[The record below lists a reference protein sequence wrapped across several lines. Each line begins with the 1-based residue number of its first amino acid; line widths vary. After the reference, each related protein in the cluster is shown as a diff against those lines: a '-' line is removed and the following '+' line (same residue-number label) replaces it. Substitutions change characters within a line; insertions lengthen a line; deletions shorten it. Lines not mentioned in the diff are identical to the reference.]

1 MDIFNFKRENEASA
15 QEGKQ
20 TATVQRKL
28 MGISKAALATESFL
42 SAASFQ
48 ETTRMLTDAAIKGKV
63 DPLLG
68 LKENVII
75 GKLIPAGVGM
85 KRYRSVDVENPNNAY
100 AEVAAVR
107 HTTPIEERL
116 SIPEQEE
123 PAKDLFD
130 DFNADEFEEGESEL
144 DDFNDDE
151 PDVLDEEDIAELD
164 ALDALL
170 HAQVNVGS
178 NGDTEEDSE
187 PDDDV
192 FSEDE

>member
-1 MDIFNFKRENEASA
+1 
-15 QEGKQ
+15 
-20 TATVQRKL
+20 
-28 MGISKAALATESFL
+28 
-42 SAASFQ
+42 
-48 ETTRMLTDAAIKGKV
+48 MLTDAAIKGKV

-144 DDFNDDE
+144 DEFNDDE
-151 PDVLDEEDIAELD
+151 LDELDEEDIAALD

-170 HAQVNVGS
+170 DAQVNDGS
-178 NGDTEEDSE
+178 DGDTEEDSE